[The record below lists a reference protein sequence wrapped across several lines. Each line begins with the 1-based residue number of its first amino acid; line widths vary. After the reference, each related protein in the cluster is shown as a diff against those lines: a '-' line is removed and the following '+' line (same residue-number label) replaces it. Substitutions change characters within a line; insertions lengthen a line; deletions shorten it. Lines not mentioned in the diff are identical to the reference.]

1 MDLTADEIRRFAEA
15 CSDPAN
21 QPAQLVMLA
30 VGASSATG
38 VLAKLLIARG
48 DERQHLTEL
57 VRCAIRE
64 QPS

>member
-15 CSDPAN
+15 CSDSSN
-21 QPAQLVMLA
+21 DTAQQVMLA
-30 VGASSATG
+30 VGAGSATG

-48 DERQHLTEL
+48 EERQHLTEL

>member
-21 QPAQLVMLA
+21 ETAQQVMLA

-38 VLAKLLIARG
+38 VLAKLLMARG
-48 DERQHLTEL
+48 DERQNLTEL